1 MEKSETIKVSKK
13 IKPIH
18 VKDREQV
25 ELVIGN
31 EYYISFGCNL
41 VEKCTLAKINKDNT
55 VSIRTAD
62 AGYRV
67 FPDEISLTPEQ
78 AVMYRVTQ

>member
-1 MEKSETIKVSKK
+1 MKKSEKIKVSKK
-13 IKPIH
+13 IAAIH
-18 VKDREQV
+18 YEQREKV

-41 VEKCTLAKINKDNT
+41 AEKCTLVSINRNEMI
-55 VSIRTAD
+55 SIRTAD
-62 AGYRV
+62 AGYEV
-67 FPDEISLTPEQ
+67 FPDEIGLTPEQ